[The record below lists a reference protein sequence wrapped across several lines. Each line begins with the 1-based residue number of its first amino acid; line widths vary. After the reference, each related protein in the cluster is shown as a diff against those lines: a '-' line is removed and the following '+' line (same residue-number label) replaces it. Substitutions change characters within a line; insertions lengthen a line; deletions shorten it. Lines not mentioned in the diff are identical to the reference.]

1 MAYGAP
7 EAPVE
12 PWAGGGATYVDVPP
26 ELLDPDDDDDEL
38 DFFFFFDFFFVTV
51 DDADDDADEL
61 LALEDFVDDPDVP
74 VTMASACFFS
84 DATVLRR
91 LATCAAF
98 VATA

>member
-12 PWAGGGATYVDVPP
+12 PWAGGGATYVDDPP
-26 ELLDPDDDDDEL
+26 ELLDPDEDDDEL
-38 DFFFFFDFFFVTV
+38 DFFFFDFFFVTV
-51 DDADDDADEL
+51 DDPVDDAEEL
-61 LALEDFVDDPDVP
+61 LALDDFFAVPGVP

-98 VATA
+98 VATS